1 MISYIV
7 RRVLFAGITV
17 ALISVVSFVVIQLP
31 SGDFVDE
38 FLERMEVDFQQ
49 SVTEEEAQALREWY
63 GLDKPVYV
71 QYFKW
76 AKSIVTGDFG
86 FSHFNNL
93 PVKDLLAERLVFTVA
108 LTGVTVLL
116 TWTMSVPIGIY
127 SALRQHSLEDYT
139 VTFFGFLGLAVPDF
153 LLGLV
158 LMFIA
163 FRYLEISVGGLFST
177 EYVTGALPGEPQ
189 WMGWSPQ
196 RVWNML
202 AHLWVPA
209 LVLGTAGTAGL
220 IRIMRNNLLDELSK
234 AYVVTARSKGMANW
248 RVIAKYPL
256 RMAINPL
263 VSSIGYL
270 LPALVGGSVI
280 VSVVLSL
287 PTMGPLLL
295 QALFVQD
302 MHLASTIVFFLGVL
316 TVIGTMISDIF
327 LVIVDPRI
335 KYVE

>member
-1 MISYIV
+1 MIAYMV
-7 RRVLFAGITV
+7 RRVMFAGITV
-17 ALISVVSFVVIQLP
+17 ALISVISFVVIQLP
-31 SGDFVDE
+31 QGDFVDDYIQR
-38 FLERMEVDFQQ
+38 LQDDFWLD
-49 SVTEEEAQALREWY
+49 VTEDDAQALREWY
-63 GLDKPVYV
+63 GIDKPVHV
-71 QYFKW
+71 QYYLW

-86 FSHFNNL
+86 YSYSNQL
-93 PVKDLLAERLVFTVA
+93 PIKDLLAERIVFTVA

-116 TWTMSVPIGIY
+116 TWTMSIPIGIY
-127 SALRQHSLEDYT
+127 SALRQHSVEDYT
-139 VTFFGFLGLAVPDF
+139 VTFLGFLGLAVPDF

-163 FRYLEISVGGLFST
+163 FRYLEISVGGLFSA
-177 EYVTGALPGEPQ
+177 EYVKGALPGEPQ

-209 LVLGTAGTAGL
+209 VVLGTAGTAGL
-220 IRIMRNNLLDELSK
+220 IRIMRNNLLDELSR
-234 AYVVTARSKGMANW
+234 AYVVTARSKGLASW
-248 RVIAKYPL
+248 KVIAKYPV

-295 QALFVQD
+295 QALLVQD

-327 LVIVDPRI
+327 LVIIDPRI